1 MKTKYCILSSLAG
14 AVLMGAGVVGT
25 MYVTQ
30 WREPTAVYQE
40 TTDPELIKIRQNLEA
55 YKAKLREEG
64 KYFCC
69 IKNDC
74 NWCAVY
80 MGHCPCGDLVM
91 EKGVEKSCP
100 DCAAAWNKKQG
111 KIPGVDPNAIQ
122 VTTFGIYG
130 FEEGGHH
137 GSDPAKEPESEA
149 HEKTEEHH

>member
-1 MKTKYCILSSLAG
+1 MKTKQWILSILSGTLL
-14 AVLMGAGVVGT
+14 VGAGVVAT
-25 MYVTQ
+25 MYVTE
-30 WREPTAVYQE
+30 WREPTATYLE
-40 TTDPELIKIRQNLEA
+40 TTDPQLIQIREDLEA
-55 YKAKLREEG
+55 YKAKLRKEE

-74 NWCAVY
+74 NWCAIH

-111 KIPGVDPNAIQ
+111 KIPGVDPDAIQ

-130 FEEGGHH
+130 YEEGGHH
-137 GSDPAKEPESEA
+137 APTNASGTEH
-149 HEKTEEHH
+149 HEK